1 MYRRHANYWLST
13 ASSGGPRY
21 GTHVLY
27 NNHELAEPSSRP
39 SRLSNLARFCPAGGS
54 HLNQWAN
61 ITTAETGY
69 VCSCVRVCGCVC
81 IGFLSV
87 CAGGIKD
94 GPATK
99 AGSRQLLRRCKWRAS
114 AGLAQ
119 YMVRYSIEV
128 ST

>member
-61 ITTAETGY
+61 ITTAETGF
-69 VCSCVRVCGCVC
+69 VCTCVRACVRACVC
-81 IGFLSV
+81 LRMYRFFVS
-87 CAGGIKD
+87 
-94 GPATK
+94 
-99 AGSRQLLRRCKWRAS
+99 LRRGNQGWPGDESRFKAT
-114 AGLAQ
+114 LAKAFVARFGRSRTV
-119 YMVRYSIEV
+119 YG
-128 ST
+128 